1 MAKPR
6 ATYCCSSAL
15 KYFKFIASY
24 DKLKRQL
31 RMEKSTM
38 KSIVE
43 MITMAIHL
51 LQTFRPR
58 VISILIC
65 ILSFTFCGA
74 ANMPLDAKRVNKVVI
89 KMVHYGTCFEED
101 VHMSRFFWNYSAL
114 RNKSLVQKE
123 LNDSDEI
130 QAFCSMLTALSEET
144 AKRPI
149 FKQSVSMSPSK
160 INARDCLVPYLLNHL
175 NDLPRCNHFIDAF
188 QVRVKIELYSD
199 NGTHYSVIWANG
211 ITLDYK
217 RKRYVVSNELKD
229 YFWEINKK

>member
-1 MAKPR
+1 MKIMAQ
-6 ATYCCSSAL
+6 L
-15 KYFKFIASY
+15 KKKMLLRTE
-24 DKLKRQL
+24 KLKQL
-31 RMEKSTM
+31 SSMEKSGM
-38 KSIVE
+38 VSLAA
-43 MITMAIHL
+43 MITMVARLKQITQPKIL
-51 LQTFRPR
+51 S
-58 VISILIC
+58 VILC
-65 ILSFTFCGA
+65 LLSFTFCGA

>member
-1 MAKPR
+1 MKIMAQ
-6 ATYCCSSAL
+6 L
-15 KYFKFIASY
+15 KKKMLLRTE
-24 DKLKRQL
+24 KLKQL
-31 RMEKSTM
+31 SSMEKSGM
-38 KSIVE
+38 VSLAA
-43 MITMAIHL
+43 MITMVARLKQIT
-51 LQTFRPR
+51 QPK
-58 VISILIC
+58 ILSVVLC
-65 ILSFTFCGA
+65 LLSFTFCGA

-130 QAFCSMLTALSEET
+130 QAFCSMLTALSAET

>member
-1 MAKPR
+1 MKIMAQ
-6 ATYCCSSAL
+6 L
-15 KYFKFIASY
+15 KKKMLLRTE
-24 DKLKRQL
+24 KLKQL
-31 RMEKSTM
+31 SSMEKSWM
-38 KSIVE
+38 VSLAA
-43 MITMAIHL
+43 MITMVARLKQITQPKIL
-51 LQTFRPR
+51 S
-58 VISILIC
+58 VILC
-65 ILSFTFCGA
+65 LLSFTFCGA

-160 INARDCLVPYLLNHL
+160 INARNCLVPYLLNHL
-175 NDLPRCNHFIDAF
+175 NDLPRCNHFIDVF

>member
-1 MAKPR
+1 MKIMAQ
-6 ATYCCSSAL
+6 L
-15 KYFKFIASY
+15 KKNMLLRTE
-24 DKLKRQL
+24 KLKQL
-31 RMEKSTM
+31 SSMEKSGM
-38 KSIVE
+38 VSLVA
-43 MITMAIHL
+43 MITMVARLKQIT
-51 LQTFRPR
+51 QPK
-58 VISILIC
+58 ILSVVLC
-65 ILSFTFCGA
+65 LLSFTFCGA

>member
-1 MAKPR
+1 MTIMAQ
-6 ATYCCSSAL
+6 L
-15 KYFKFIASY
+15 KRKRLLRTE
-24 DKLKRQL
+24 KLKQL
-31 RMEKSTM
+31 SSMEKSGM
-38 KSIVE
+38 VSLAA
-43 MITMAIHL
+43 MITMVARLKQIA
-51 LQTFRPR
+51 QPK
-58 VISILIC
+58 ILSVVLC
-65 ILSFTFCGA
+65 LLSFTFCGA

-101 VHMSRFFWNYSAL
+101 VHMSRFFWSYSAL

>member
-1 MAKPR
+1 MTIMAQ
-6 ATYCCSSAL
+6 
-15 KYFKFIASY
+15 
-24 DKLKRQL
+24 LKRKTLLRIEKVKQQL
-31 RMEKSTM
+31 NKEKSQM

-43 MITMAIHL
+43 MITMEIHSL
-51 LQTFRPR
+51 RMIQPR
-58 VISILIC
+58 IMNVILC
-65 ILSFTFCGA
+65 IFSFTLCSA
-74 ANMPLDAKRVNKVVI
+74 VNLYIDETRVNKIVI
-89 KMVHYGTCFEED
+89 KVSHLGTCFEED
-101 VHMSRFFWNYSAL
+101 VHLSRFFWNYHALSNHAL
-114 RNKSLVQKE
+114 RQKE
-123 LNDSDEI
+123 LIDSNEI
-130 QAFCSMLTALSEET
+130 HVFCLMLANLREET
-144 AKRPI
+144 LKKPLY
-149 FKQSVSMSPSK
+149 KQSVSMRPSD

>member
-1 MAKPR
+1 MKIMAQ
-6 ATYCCSSAL
+6 L
-15 KYFKFIASY
+15 KKKMLLRTE
-24 DKLKRQL
+24 KLKQL
-31 RMEKSTM
+31 SSMEKSWM
-38 KSIVE
+38 VSLAA
-43 MITMAIHL
+43 MITMVARLKQITQPKIL
-51 LQTFRPR
+51 S
-58 VISILIC
+58 VILC
-65 ILSFTFCGA
+65 LLSFTFCGA

>member
-1 MAKPR
+1 MKIMAQ
-6 ATYCCSSAL
+6 L
-15 KYFKFIASY
+15 KKNMLLRTE
-24 DKLKRQL
+24 KLKQL
-31 RMEKSTM
+31 SSMEKSGM
-38 KSIVE
+38 VSLAA
-43 MITMAIHL
+43 MITMVARLKQIT
-51 LQTFRPR
+51 QPK
-58 VISILIC
+58 ILSVVLC
-65 ILSFTFCGA
+65 LLSFTFCGA

-89 KMVHYGTCFEED
+89 KMVHYGTCFEEN

>member
-1 MAKPR
+1 MKIMAQ
-6 ATYCCSSAL
+6 L
-15 KYFKFIASY
+15 KKKMLLRTE
-24 DKLKRQL
+24 KLKQL
-31 RMEKSTM
+31 SSMEKSGM
-38 KSIVE
+38 VSLAA
-43 MITMAIHL
+43 MITMVARLKQIT
-51 LQTFRPR
+51 QPK
-58 VISILIC
+58 ILSVVLC
-65 ILSFTFCGA
+65 LLSFTFCGA

>member
-1 MAKPR
+1 MMMNAIEMRKMLLR
-6 ATYCCSSAL
+6 TE
-15 KYFKFIASY
+15 
-24 DKLKRQL
+24 KLKQL
-31 RMEKSTM
+31 SSMEKSWM
-38 KSIVE
+38 VSLAA
-43 MITMAIHL
+43 MITMVARLKQITQPKIL
-51 LQTFRPR
+51 S
-58 VISILIC
+58 VILC
-65 ILSFTFCGA
+65 LLSFTFCGA

-211 ITLDYK
+211 ITLDFK

>member
-1 MAKPR
+1 MKIMAQ
-6 ATYCCSSAL
+6 L
-15 KYFKFIASY
+15 KKKMLLRT
-24 DKLKRQL
+24 DKLKQL
-31 RMEKSTM
+31 SSMEKSGM
-38 KSIVE
+38 ESLAA
-43 MITMAIHL
+43 MITMVARLKQIT
-51 LQTFRPR
+51 QPK
-58 VISILIC
+58 ILSVVLC
-65 ILSFTFCGA
+65 LLSFTFCGA

>member
-1 MAKPR
+1 MAQ
-6 ATYCCSSAL
+6 L
-15 KYFKFIASY
+15 KKKMLLRTE
-24 DKLKRQL
+24 KLKQL
-31 RMEKSTM
+31 SSMEKSWM
-38 KSIVE
+38 VSLAA
-43 MITMAIHL
+43 MITMVARLKQITQPKIL
-51 LQTFRPR
+51 S
-58 VISILIC
+58 VILC
-65 ILSFTFCGA
+65 LLSFTFCGA

>member
-1 MAKPR
+1 MSVVL
-6 ATYCCSSAL
+6 CL
-15 KYFKFIASY
+15 
-24 DKLKRQL
+24 
-31 RMEKSTM
+31 
-38 KSIVE
+38 
-43 MITMAIHL
+43 
-51 LQTFRPR
+51 
-58 VISILIC
+58 
-65 ILSFTFCGA
+65 LSFTFCGA

>member
-1 MAKPR
+1 MKIMAQ
-6 ATYCCSSAL
+6 L
-15 KYFKFIASY
+15 KKKMLLRTE
-24 DKLKRQL
+24 KLKQVSS
-31 RMEKSTM
+31 MEKSWM
-38 KSIVE
+38 VSLAA
-43 MITMAIHL
+43 MITMVARLKQITQPKIL
-51 LQTFRPR
+51 S
-58 VISILIC
+58 VILC
-65 ILSFTFCGA
+65 LLSFTFCGA

>member
-1 MAKPR
+1 MKIMAQ
-6 ATYCCSSAL
+6 L
-15 KYFKFIASY
+15 KKKMLLRTE
-24 DKLKRQL
+24 KLKQL
-31 RMEKSTM
+31 SSMEKSWM
-38 KSIVE
+38 VSLAA
-43 MITMAIHL
+43 MITMVARLKQITQPKIL
-51 LQTFRPR
+51 S
-58 VISILIC
+58 VILC
-65 ILSFTFCGA
+65 LLSFTFCGA

-211 ITLDYK
+211 ITLDFK